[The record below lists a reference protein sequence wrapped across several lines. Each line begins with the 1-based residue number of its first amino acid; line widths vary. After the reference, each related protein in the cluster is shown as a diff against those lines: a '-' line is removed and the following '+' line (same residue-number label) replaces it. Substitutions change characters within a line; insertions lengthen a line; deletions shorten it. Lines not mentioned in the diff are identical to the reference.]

1 MVNGLELMMLVCS
14 VASSA
19 CWLHLD
25 LSRPRALPL
34 APVSWGFLFTVPFDG
49 APGPLNAITE
59 ASGVQVGS
67 AIPIGGEG
75 ALRAGQE
82 LGTHRSDPSPASRC
96 ERHRSG
102 AREPG
107 LARRQRRNDGN
118 ELGRGI
124 GIARRAVAVTHAH
137 SEGTVRNAMI
147 AEGLKHGTRKQPC
160 SLPVVAG
167 TWEGLPNDINGFHVK
182 PDDVFAGSRFGQ
194 GRDAGR
200 GQYQQRRQLT
210 IAGVP
215 VGKNLPPGESFA
227 EDQRYPPPLRVRR
240 SPGSRPGA

>member
-1 MVNGLELMMLVCS
+1 MR
-14 VASSA
+14 
-19 CWLHLD
+19 
-25 LSRPRALPL
+25 SRRRPAFKLARPSRFAVRARSER
-34 APVSWGFLFTVPFDG
+34 ARSWVR
-49 APGPLNAITE
+49 TE
-59 ASGVQVGS
+59 AIVL
-67 AIPIGGEG
+67 PPRG
-75 ALRAGQE
+75 AND
-82 LGTHRSDPSPASRC
+82 TDPAHASRVW
-96 ERHRSG
+96 
-102 AREPG
+102 
-107 LARRQRRNDGN
+107 LDGN
-118 ELGRGI
+118 GEMTGTNWGEESGLLEG
-124 GIARRAVAVTHAH
+124 AVAVTHAH

>member
-49 APGPLNAITE
+49 AHGPLNAITE

-67 AIPIGGEG
+67 AIPIRGEG

-124 GIARRAVAVTHAH
+124 GIARRGGRRHPCPQRGHGAQRDDCR
-137 SEGTVRNAMI
+137 G
-147 AEGLKHGTRKQPC
+147 AEARHTEAALLPAGGCRDVGRLAQRHQWLPRETGRRLCGLSIRP
-160 SLPVVAG
+160 
-167 TWEGLPNDINGFHVK
+167 
-182 PDDVFAGSRFGQ
+182 R
-194 GRDAGR
+194 AGR
-200 GQYQQRRQLT
+200 WPRTIPAAPATDHCRR
-210 IAGVP
+210 AG
-215 VGKNLPPGESFA
+215 G
-227 EDQRYPPPLRVRR
+227 
-240 SPGSRPGA
+240 